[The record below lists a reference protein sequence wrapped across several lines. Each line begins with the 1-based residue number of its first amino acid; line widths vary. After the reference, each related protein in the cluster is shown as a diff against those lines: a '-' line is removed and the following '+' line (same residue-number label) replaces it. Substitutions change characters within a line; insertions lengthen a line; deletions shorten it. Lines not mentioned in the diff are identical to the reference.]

1 MADEH
6 KTKLRLEIAHVLFI
20 DIVGYSKLT
29 TDEQSE
35 ALQELNAIVRRTE
48 TARGAEA
55 AGQLTILPTG
65 DGMALV
71 FTGSVEEPAEC
82 ALEIS
87 HALHAQPSLPVR
99 MGIHSGPVHKVKDAN
114 DRENIA
120 GVGINMAQRVMDCG
134 DAGHILVSKRV
145 AGDLAQQRRWQPYL
159 HELGDVEVKHGVVV
173 SLVNLYAETIGNPT
187 PPTRIGK
194 VRGSIRGSTA
204 GTRKGLS
211 PLARAVFIV
220 AVLLIAL
227 AIVSV
232 IFAPAIMRTP
242 GKGQVTSPPQV
253 PAIPSPPS
261 IADTIKS
268 AVAKKITDELQGGL
282 SGKKNATP
290 EASPTG
296 SAIPEKSIA
305 VLPFENLSDDK
316 ANAYFAEGIQDE
328 ILTRLSK
335 IAALKVISRTSTQK
349 YKSAPDNLREVGQQ
363 LGVANLLEGSV
374 QKAGNA
380 VHINVQLIKA
390 VTDDHLWAESYDR
403 KIDDIFGVEKEV
415 AQNIAIALNAKLSGA
430 EEHVL
435 AQKPTDNSAAYEAY
449 LRGKALMWEGN
460 EDAVRAA
467 IQSYEEAVHLD
478 PQFALAWA
486 GLSSARAVGFYYMD
500 STPAARAAAEQ
511 SLAKAEA
518 LQPELPEIQLA
529 RANFGYFVLGDNK
542 GVRDVLQ
549 QLHLIWPNNAEV
561 LQLLALTYQ
570 RLGEW
575 QRAIDAFDQ
584 VIVLNPRYLLVRKF
598 AAYTRCDV
606 RDWSGSQRI
615 VDEALQIWPAD
626 LNLLAIKAQIFQAN
640 GQLDEAQLIV
650 DKLKPDRLDYDA
662 VGAVWYQAK
671 LQRKPATALK
681 VFEPLARRTDSLKEW
696 VRDAQILGDLQQLSG
711 DTAAARATFIT
722 VRDATEAILREQ
734 PDSVRSLSLLSSALA
749 GLRERDAA
757 LQAID
762 KAISLHTNDAR
773 VQPYYQETKARIL
786 GHFGDKDGALG
797 ILSHLLEI
805 SYEGGLFGPPLTP
818 ALLRLDPDWDNLR
831 GDPRFEKL
839 WQEK

>member
-282 SGKKNATP
+282 SGKKSATP

-449 LRGKALMWEGN
+449 LRGKALMGEGN
-460 EDAVRAA
+460 EDAVRAG
-467 IQSYEEAVHLD
+467 IQSYEEAVRLD

-529 RANFGYFVLGDNK
+529 RASFGYFVLGDNK
-542 GVRDVLQ
+542 HVRDVLQ

-561 LQLLALTYQ
+561 IQLLALTYQ

-575 QRAIDAFDQ
+575 QKAIDAFDQ